1 MMRKTLLFF
10 CAFALAVPLVAQT
23 QPQTERGIEVSDL
36 DRKADPC
43 NNFYDFANGTWRA
56 QNPIP
61 ASMDR
66 WSRRWQAGEANKAQL
81 KTILEEAA
89 AKRDQS
95 KGSSA
100 QLTGDFYAACTDMSA
115 INAAGVNPVKP
126 MLSHIDSI
134 QDAAGVQKAIVHLHA
149 LAVEAPFALGSYPD
163 PHNPKMTVADID
175 AAGLGMPDRDYY
187 LKPEQRFKDAREKYV
202 VHVANIFKLA
212 GYSEADAKKAANT
225 VVQFET
231 SLAKAS
237 LDNVAKRD
245 PQQLDHPMSFDAM
258 TKLAPHFDWTAYF
271 DSAKIPRG
279 QLNVEQPAFLQ
290 EFDKQLTGTS
300 VADWKIYLTW
310 QLLHGSAPYLSQ
322 PFVDENFAFFQKDL
336 EGRTELKPRWK
347 QCSEAADNL
356 LPDPLGKEYVARYF
370 PPEAKARANEMVKN
384 ILAAMTDT
392 VQNLDWMTPDTKKR
406 ALEKLSTFEVRVGYP
421 DKWRDYSTVD
431 ITRGSFFS
439 DVMNAAKFE
448 VTDDLARIGKPTD
461 RTRWELTAPTSDADY
476 NPLLNTISFPA
487 GILQPPAFS
496 VNFVDAVNYGAI
508 GVVMG
513 HEISHGFDDEGSQFD
528 AQGRLNNWWTP
539 EDQKRFE
546 AKTQCV
552 VDQFDS
558 YYIEP
563 NIHHNGKLVL
573 GESIG
578 DLGGVKIAYLAFQK
592 DQKAKPQPT
601 LDGFTPDQQFFIAWG
616 QFRGDETRPE
626 TQRKMVQGDPHPIAK
641 FRVIGPLSNFTP
653 FAQAFSCKAGSAM
666 VRPADKQCV
675 VW

>member
-1 MMRKTLLFF
+1 
-10 CAFALAVPLVAQT
+10 
-23 QPQTERGIEVSDL
+23 
-36 DRKADPC
+36 
-43 NNFYDFANGTWRA
+43 
-56 QNPIP
+56 
-61 ASMDR
+61 
-66 WSRRWQAGEANKAQL
+66 
-81 KTILEEAA
+81 
-89 AKRDQS
+89 
-95 KGSSA
+95 
-100 QLTGDFYAACTDMSA
+100 
-115 INAAGVNPVKP
+115 
-126 MLSHIDSI
+126 
-134 QDAAGVQKAIVHLHA
+134 
-149 LAVEAPFALGSYPD
+149 LG
-163 PHNPKMTVADID
+163 
-175 AAGLGMPDRDYY
+175 LPDRDYY
-187 LKPEQRFKDAREKYV
+187 LKPEPRFKDAREKYV

-212 GYSEADAKKAANT
+212 GYSDGDAAKAADR
-225 VVQFET
+225 VMQFET

-245 PQQLDHPMSFDAM
+245 PQQLDHMMSFDAM

-279 QLNVEQPAFLQ
+279 ALNVEEPQFLQ
-290 EFDKQLTGTS
+290 EFDKQITGAS
-300 VADWKIYLTW
+300 IADWKIYLTW
-310 QLLHGSAPYLSQ
+310 QLLHQSAPFLSQ

-336 EGRTELKPRWK
+336 EGRAELKPRWK
-347 QCSEAADNL
+347 QCAEAANGL
-356 LPDPLGKEYVARYF
+356 LGDPLGKEYVARYF
-370 PPEAKARANEMVKN
+370 PPEAKARAKDMVNN

-392 VQNLDWMTPDTKKR
+392 VQNLDWMTPETKKR
-406 ALEKLSTFEVRVGYP
+406 ALEKLSTFSVKIGYP
-421 DKWRDYSTVD
+421 DKWRDFSKVD
-431 ITRGSFFS
+431 ITRESFAT
-439 DVMNAAKFE
+439 DVMNAAKFQ
-448 VTDDLARIGKPTD
+448 VTDDIAQIGKPTD
-461 RTRWELTAPTSDADY
+461 RSRWGMTPPTSDASY
-476 NPLLNTISFPA
+476 NPLLNDITFPA

-496 VNFVDAVNYGAI
+496 MNYVDAVNYGAI

-539 EDQKRFE
+539 EDQKRFQ

-592 DQKAKPQPT
+592 AQKAKQQPT
-601 LDGFTPDQQFFIAWG
+601 IDGFTPDQQFFIAWG

-641 FRVIGPLSNFTP
+641 YRVIGPLSNFPP
-653 FAQAFSCKAGSAM
+653 FAEAFSCKAGSAM

>member
-1 MMRKTLLFF
+1 MRNTLLYL
-10 CAFALAVPLVAQT
+10 FALLLAIPLVAQK
-23 QPQTERGIEVSDL
+23 QQGIEVSDM

-43 NNFYDFANGTWRA
+43 NNFYDYANGTWRA

-66 WSRRWQAGEANKAQL
+66 WSRRWAAGDANKENL
-81 KTILEEAA
+81 KIILEEAA
-89 AKRDQS
+89 AKHNQP

-115 INAAGVNPVKP
+115 VNAAGMAPIKP
-126 MLSHIDSI
+126 TLQQIDAI
-134 QDAAGVQKAIVHLHA
+134 HDTAGVQEMIVELQA
-149 LAVEAPFALGSYPD
+149 LSLRVPFGFGSFPD
-163 PHNPKMTVADID
+163 PHNPSMTIADIG
-175 AAGLGMPDRDYY
+175 AAGLGLPDRDYY

-212 GYSEADAKKAANT
+212 GYSQGDATKAADT
-225 VVQFET
+225 VMKLET

-245 PQQLDHPMSFDAM
+245 PQQLDHEMSFDAM

-271 DSAKIPRG
+271 DSAKIPRD
-279 QLNVEQPAFLQ
+279 QLNVEEPKFLE

-300 VADWKIYLTW
+300 IADWKTYLTW
-310 QLLHGSAPYLSQ
+310 QLLHGAAPFLSQ
-322 PFVDENFAFFQKDL
+322 PFVDENFAFYQKEL
-336 EGRTELKPRWK
+336 EGRAELKPRWK

-356 LPDPLGKEYVARYF
+356 LTDPVGKEYVARYF
-370 PPEAKARANEMVKN
+370 PPEAKARAKEMVHN
-384 ILAAMTDT
+384 ILLAMTDT
-392 VQNLDWMTPDTKKR
+392 VQNLDWMTAPTKKR
-406 ALEKLSTFEVRVGYP
+406 ALEKLSTFDVRVGYP
-421 DKWRDYSTVD
+421 DKWRDYSKVD
-431 ITRGSFFS
+431 ITRDSFFT
-439 DVMNAAKFE
+439 DVMNAAKFQ
-448 VTDDLARIGKPTD
+448 VADDITLIGKPTD
-461 RTRWELTAPTSDADY
+461 RTRWELTAPTSDASY
-476 NPLLNTISFPA
+476 NPLLNTITFPA

-496 VNFVDAVNYGAI
+496 VSYVDAVNYGAI

-539 EDQKRFE
+539 EDRKRFE

-592 DQKAKPQPT
+592 DQKAKAQPT
-601 LDGFTPDQQFFIAWG
+601 IDGYTPDQQFFIAWG

-626 TQRKMVQGDPHPIAK
+626 TQRKMIQGDPHPIAK
-641 FRVIGPLSNFTP
+641 YRVIGPLSNFPP
-653 FAQAFSCKAGSAM
+653 FAQAFSCKADSAM
-666 VRPADKQCV
+666 VRPPDKRCV

>member
-1 MMRKTLLFF
+1 M
-10 CAFALAVPLVAQT
+10 
-23 QPQTERGIEVSDL
+23 
-36 DRKADPC
+36 DRKSDPC
-43 NNFYDFANGTWRA
+43 DNFYDYANGSWRA

-66 WSRRWQAGEANKAQL
+66 WSRRWAAGEANKEQL
-81 KTILEEAA
+81 KTILQEAA
-89 AKRDQS
+89 AKPNQP

-115 INAAGVNPVKP
+115 INAAGVTPLKSY
-126 MLSHIDSI
+126 LSQIDGI
-134 QDAAGVQKAIVHLHA
+134 HDGAGVQKMIIELQSLSVP
-149 LAVEAPFALGSYPD
+149 VPFGLQSTPN
-163 PHNPKMTVADID
+163 PHNTSMTIADIG
-175 AAGLGMPDRDYY
+175 AAGLGLPDRDYY
-187 LKPEQRFKDAREKYV
+187 LKPEQRFKDARDKYL

-212 GYSEADAKKAANT
+212 GYSDADAAKAANT
-225 VVQFET
+225 VMQFET

-245 PQQLDHPMSFDAM
+245 PQQLDHIMSFADM
-258 TKLAPHFDWTAYF
+258 QKLAPHFGWTAYF
-271 DSAKIPRG
+271 DSAKIPREA
-279 QLNVEQPAFLQ
+279 LNVEEPQFLQ
-290 EFDKQLTGTS
+290 EFDKQLTGAS
-300 VADWKIYLTW
+300 LADWKTYLTW
-310 QLLHGSAPYLSQ
+310 HTLHEVAPFLSQ
-322 PFVDENFAFFQKDL
+322 PFVDENFAFYQKEL
-336 EGRTELKPRWK
+336 EGRAELKPRWK
-347 QCSEAADNL
+347 QCSEAADRL
-356 LPDPLGKEYVARYF
+356 LSDPVGKEYVARYF
-370 PPEAKARANEMVKN
+370 PPEAKARAKEMVKN

-392 VQNLDWMTPDTKKR
+392 VQSLDWMTSDTKKR

-421 DKWRDYSTVD
+421 DKWRDYSKVD
-431 ITRGSFFS
+431 ITRGSFFT
-439 DVMNAAKFE
+439 DVVNASKFQ
-448 VTDDLARIGKPTD
+448 VIDNLAQVGKPTD

-539 EDQKRFE
+539 EDRKRFE

-578 DLGGVKIAYLAFQK
+578 DLGGVKIAYLAYQK
-592 DQKAKPQPT
+592 DQQAKPQPT
-601 LDGFTPDQQFFIAWG
+601 IDGFTPDQQFFIAWG

-626 TQRKMVQGDPHPIAK
+626 TQRKMIQGDPHPVAK
-641 FRVIGPLSNFTP
+641 YRVIGPLSNFPP
-653 FAQAFSCKAGSAM
+653 FAETFSCKATSAM
-666 VRPADKQCV
+666 VRPPDKQCV

>member
-1 MMRKTLLFF
+1 MRLTSSLL
-10 CAFALAVPLVAQT
+10 CVLSLAVPLVAQT
-23 QPQTERGIEVSDL
+23 QHSIELSDL

-43 NNFYDFANGTWRA
+43 NDFYEYANGTWRA

-66 WSRRWQAGEANKAQL
+66 WSRRWAAGEANKEQL

-89 AKRDQS
+89 AKQNQP

-100 QLTGDFYAACTDMSA
+100 QLTGDFYAACMDMSVV
-115 INAAGVNPVKP
+115 NAAGVKP
-126 MLSHIDSI
+126 LKPYLSQIDAI
-134 QDAAGVQKAIVHLHA
+134 HDGAGVQKMIVTLQG
-149 LAVEAPFALGSYPD
+149 LSIRVPFGLQSYPD
-163 PHNPKMTVADID
+163 PHNPSMTIADIG
-175 AAGLGMPDRDYY
+175 AAGLGLPDRDYY
-187 LKPEQRFKDAREKYV
+187 LKPEQRFKDARAKYV

-212 GYSEADAKKAANT
+212 GYSQADATKAANT
-225 VVQFET
+225 VMQFET
-231 SLAKAS
+231 ALAQAS

-245 PQQLDHPMSFDAM
+245 PEQLDHSM
-258 TKLAPHFDWTAYF
+258 TFADLIKLAPHFDWTAYF
-271 DSAKIPRG
+271 ESAKIPRNPK
-279 QLNVEQPAFLQ
+279 LNVEEPKFLQ
-290 EFDKQLTGTS
+290 EFDQQITGAS
-300 VADWKIYLTW
+300 IADWKTYLAW
-310 QLLHGSAPYLSQ
+310 HLLHESAPYLSQ

-336 EGRTELKPRWK
+336 EGRAELKPRWK

-356 LPDPLGKEYVARYF
+356 LTDPVGKEYVARYF
-370 PPEAKARANEMVKN
+370 PPEAKARAKEMVGN

-392 VQNLDWMTPDTKKR
+392 VQNLDWMTADTKKK
-406 ALEKLSTFEVRVGYP
+406 ALDKLSTFDVRVGYP
-421 DKWRDYSTVD
+421 DKWRDYSKVD
-431 ITRGSFFS
+431 ITRSSFFD
-439 DVMNAAKFE
+439 DVVNASKFQ
-448 VTDDLARIGKPTD
+448 VTDDIAQIGKPTD
-461 RTRWELTAPTSDADY
+461 RTRWELTAPTSDASY
-476 NPLLNTISFPA
+476 NPLLNTITFPA

-496 VNFVDAVNYGAI
+496 VNYVDAVNYGAI

-539 EDQKRFE
+539 EDRKRFE

-563 NIHHNGKLVL
+563 SLHHNGKLVL

-601 LDGFTPDQQFFIAWG
+601 IDGFTPDQQFFIAWG
-616 QFRGDETRPE
+616 QFRGDETRAE
-626 TQRKMVQGDPHPIAK
+626 TQRKMIQGDPHPVAK
-641 FRVIGPLSNFTP
+641 YRVIGPLSNFPP
-653 FAQAFSCKAGSAM
+653 FAKAFSCKAGSAM
-666 VRPADKQCV
+666 VRPPDKQCV

>member
-1 MMRKTLLFF
+1 MRLTSSLL
-10 CAFALAVPLVAQT
+10 CVLSLAVPLVAQT
-23 QPQTERGIEVSDL
+23 QHSIELSDL

-43 NNFYDFANGTWRA
+43 NDFYEYANGTWRA

-66 WSRRWQAGEANKAQL
+66 WSRRWAAGEANKEQL

-89 AKRDQS
+89 AKQNQP

-100 QLTGDFYAACTDMSA
+100 QLTGNFYAACMGMSVV
-115 INAAGVNPVKP
+115 NAAGVKP
-126 MLSHIDSI
+126 LKPYLSQIDAI
-134 QDAAGVQKAIVHLHA
+134 HDGAGVQKMIVTLQG
-149 LAVEAPFALGSYPD
+149 LSIRVPFGLQSYPD
-163 PHNPKMTVADID
+163 PHNPSMTIADIG
-175 AAGLGMPDRDYY
+175 AAGLGLPDRDYY
-187 LKPEQRFKDAREKYV
+187 LKPEQRFKDARAKYV

-212 GYSEADAKKAANT
+212 GYSQADATKAANT
-225 VVQFET
+225 VMQFET
-231 SLAKAS
+231 ALAQAS

-245 PQQLDHPMSFDAM
+245 PEQLDHSM
-258 TKLAPHFDWTAYF
+258 TFADLIKLAPHFDWTAYF
-271 DSAKIPRG
+271 ESAKIPRNPK
-279 QLNVEQPAFLQ
+279 LNVEEPKFLQ
-290 EFDKQLTGTS
+290 EFDQQITGAS
-300 VADWKIYLTW
+300 IADWKTYLAW
-310 QLLHGSAPYLSQ
+310 HLLHEFAPYLSQ

-336 EGRTELKPRWK
+336 EGRAELKPRWK

-356 LPDPLGKEYVARYF
+356 LTDPVGKEYVARYF
-370 PPEAKARANEMVKN
+370 PPEAKARAKEMVGN

-392 VQNLDWMTPDTKKR
+392 VQNLDWMTADTKKK
-406 ALEKLSTFEVRVGYP
+406 ALDKLSTFDVRVGYP
-421 DKWRDYSTVD
+421 DKWRDYSKVD
-431 ITRGSFFS
+431 ITRSSFFD
-439 DVMNAAKFE
+439 DVVNASKFQ
-448 VTDDLARIGKPTD
+448 VTDDIAQIGKPTD
-461 RTRWELTAPTSDADY
+461 RTRWELTAPTSDASY
-476 NPLLNTISFPA
+476 NPLLNTITFPA

-496 VNFVDAVNYGAI
+496 VNYVDAVNYGAI

-539 EDQKRFE
+539 EDRKRFE

-563 NIHHNGKLVL
+563 SLHHNGKLVL

-578 DLGGVKIAYLAFQK
+578 DLGGVTIAYLAFQK

-601 LDGFTPDQQFFIAWG
+601 IDGFTPDQQFFIAWG

-626 TQRKMVQGDPHPIAK
+626 TQRKMIQGDPHPVAK
-641 FRVIGPLSNFTP
+641 YRVIGPLSNFPP
-653 FAQAFSCKAGSAM
+653 FAKAFSCKAGSAM
-666 VRPADKQCV
+666 VRPPDKQCV

>member
-1 MMRKTLLFF
+1 MRLTSSLL
-10 CAFALAVPLVAQT
+10 CVLSLAVPLVAQT
-23 QPQTERGIEVSDL
+23 QHSIELSDL

-43 NNFYDFANGTWRA
+43 NDFYEYANGTWRA

-66 WSRRWQAGEANKAQL
+66 WSRRWAAGEANKEQL

-89 AKRDQS
+89 AKQNQP

-100 QLTGDFYAACTDMSA
+100 QLTGNFYAACMEMSVV
-115 INAAGVNPVKP
+115 NAAGVKP
-126 MLSHIDSI
+126 LKSYLSQIDAI
-134 QDAAGVQKAIVHLHA
+134 HDGAGVQKMIVTLQG
-149 LAVEAPFALGSYPD
+149 LSIRVPFGLQSYPD
-163 PHNPKMTVADID
+163 PHNPSMTIADIG
-175 AAGLGMPDRDYY
+175 AAGLGLPDRDYY
-187 LKPEQRFKDAREKYV
+187 LKPEQRFKDARAKYV

-212 GYSEADAKKAANT
+212 GYSQADATKAANT
-225 VVQFET
+225 VMQFET
-231 SLAKAS
+231 SLAQAS

-245 PQQLDHPMSFDAM
+245 PEQLDHSM
-258 TKLAPHFDWTAYF
+258 TFADLIKLAPHFDWTAYF
-271 DSAKIPRG
+271 ESAKIPRNPK
-279 QLNVEQPAFLQ
+279 LNVEEPKFLQ
-290 EFDKQLTGTS
+290 EFDQQITGAS
-300 VADWKIYLTW
+300 IADWKTYLAW
-310 QLLHGSAPYLSQ
+310 HLLHESAPYLSQ

-336 EGRTELKPRWK
+336 EGRAELKPRWK

-356 LPDPLGKEYVARYF
+356 LTDPVGKEYVARYF
-370 PPEAKARANEMVKN
+370 PPEAKARAKEMVGN

-392 VQNLDWMTPDTKKR
+392 VQNLDWMTADTKKK
-406 ALEKLSTFEVRVGYP
+406 ALDKLSTFDVRVGYP
-421 DKWRDYSTVD
+421 DKWRDYSKVD
-431 ITRGSFFS
+431 ITRSSFFD
-439 DVMNAAKFE
+439 DVVNASKFQ
-448 VTDDLARIGKPTD
+448 VTDDIAQIGKPTD
-461 RTRWELTAPTSDADY
+461 RTRWELTAPTSDASY
-476 NPLLNTISFPA
+476 NPLLNTITFPA

-496 VNFVDAVNYGAI
+496 VNYVDAVNYGAI

-539 EDQKRFE
+539 EDRKRFE

-563 NIHHNGKLVL
+563 SLHHNGKLVL

-601 LDGFTPDQQFFIAWG
+601 IDGFTPDQQFFIAWG

-626 TQRKMVQGDPHPIAK
+626 TQRKMIQGDPHPVAK
-641 FRVIGPLSNFTP
+641 YRVIGPLSNFPP
-653 FAQAFSCKAGSAM
+653 FAKAFSCKAGSAM
-666 VRPADKQCV
+666 VRPPDKQCV